1 MVYRTVRQNTD
12 YFFNGES
19 LQVKTVYEPEI
30 HRVNFYVKDPKTKET
45 HHFDTTLVY
54 RQVDFYDE
62 SHSGNYY
69 ILENYLNQSDPQLD
83 LELSCA
89 LREDFKKRHKELYKN
104 LPEGLS
110 REKIREQIK
119 QARRDDPY
127 LNCLLVKYGYA
138 ITCHKS
144 QGSEWPWVVIV
155 SENQEKGHS
164 DFFRWY
170 YTAITRASERI
181 YLVNEPHITP
191 YKLKEISQDWKP
203 ILSDPAEDSATLL
216 KAENTQ
222 TSNVSQTELASE
234 RQRLAIPNDGNSR
247 IIFDQAWPLID
258 KDSVKFINAKRNPY
272 QEHYLFSN
280 DQGEPAKIV
289 IYYNK
294 KKITRIEDKSLNELS
309 NKITEALQSLTGLRF
324 DMFPSSEPVQDLG
337 DDNLNEFLDLL
348 KQYCDKQNIS
358 VTLIRHTQFRM
369 EILFIK
375 EDRRTII
382 DFNYDGNHNVTK
394 FDFDSGSHA
403 LYNEIKPIFNEIR

>member
-89 LREDFKKRHKELYKN
+89 LREDFKNRHKELYKN

-375 EDRRTII
+375 E
-382 DFNYDGNHNVTK
+382 
-394 FDFDSGSHA
+394 
-403 LYNEIKPIFNEIR
+403 

>member
-1 MVYRTVRQNTD
+1 MALGSD
-12 YFFNGES
+12 CFW
-19 LQVKTVYEPEI
+19 EP
-30 HRVNFYVKDPKTKET
+30 R
-45 HHFDTTLVY
+45 
-54 RQVDFYDE
+54 
-62 SHSGNYY
+62 
-69 ILENYLNQSDPQLD
+69 
-83 LELSCA
+83 
-89 LREDFKKRHKELYKN
+89 
-104 LPEGLS
+104 
-110 REKIREQIK
+110 
-119 QARRDDPY
+119 
-127 LNCLLVKYGYA
+127 
-138 ITCHKS
+138 
-144 QGSEWPWVVIV
+144 
-155 SENQEKGHS
+155 KGHS

-294 KKITRIEDKSLNELS
+294 KK
-309 NKITEALQSLTGLRF
+309 
-324 DMFPSSEPVQDLG
+324 
-337 DDNLNEFLDLL
+337 
-348 KQYCDKQNIS
+348 
-358 VTLIRHTQFRM
+358 
-369 EILFIK
+369 
-375 EDRRTII
+375 
-382 DFNYDGNHNVTK
+382 
-394 FDFDSGSHA
+394 
-403 LYNEIKPIFNEIR
+403 